1 MATSGGHGVRR
12 RTEELSTP
20 RALPE
25 IRILFDEKPKREEW
39 ARLLISPFYW
49 VGTEALVDIMKPH
62 SGS

>member
-49 VGTEALVDIMKPH
+49 VGT
-62 SGS
+62 